1 MNKKLKE
8 RIDQWN
14 KIKYGDDSNRI
25 IICTLKQNNGYTWK
39 QEADDMIEE
48 YNRGTVTTAPK
59 IKE

>member
-8 RIDQWN
+8 RIDKWN

-25 IICTLKQNNGYTWK
+25 IICTLKPQ
-39 QEADDMIEE
+39 
-48 YNRGTVTTAPK
+48 GTVTTAPK